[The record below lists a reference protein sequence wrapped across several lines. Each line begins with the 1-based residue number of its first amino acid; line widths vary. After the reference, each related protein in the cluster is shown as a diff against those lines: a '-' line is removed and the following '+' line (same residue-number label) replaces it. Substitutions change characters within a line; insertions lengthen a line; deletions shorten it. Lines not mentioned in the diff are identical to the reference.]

1 MSESTVSESLFHV
14 EPKEGNPERIHRLLR
29 DNIYQKYL
37 QIVDEIEDTLNDSG
51 YDINFGAVKDHIER
65 LDPTNRFAPAV
76 YVNHAQLVADMKSGN
91 AGQVIHHIAT
101 LYEMDH
107 SDLYRTEGLLVTSAV
122 TESWENYAIP
132 LAKSETPGVSLVF
145 PVDEPALTRY
155 RDEIHRAVEL
165 IETVDPLMGEEIR
178 EYVDGVKLFT
188 GHNIIGATSPKFY
201 GNIFLQRPDDD
212 LNRME
217 RIAYFVEHI
226 VHETS
231 HLHASAL
238 QIHDEFILNPP
249 EETYTAPIRPDAR
262 PMSGNYHATFV
273 LSRITRVFRR
283 LVEEFDDEAF
293 SDHLEKAEREWE
305 GGYEVVREHG
315 ELTEMGE
322 QIFDE
327 FESVAT
333 DG

>member
-1 MSESTVSESLFHV
+1 MSDSTVSESLFHV
-14 EPKEGNPERIHRLLR
+14 EPKEGAPERIHRLLR
-29 DNIYQKYL
+29 ENIYQKYIE
-37 QIVDEIEDTLNDSG
+37 IVDEVEDTLNDSG
-51 YDINFGAVKDHIER
+51 YDIDFGAVKDDIER

-91 AGQVIHHIAT
+91 AGQVVHHIAT
-101 LYEMDH
+101 LYQMTD
-107 SDLYRTEGLLVTSAV
+107 SDLYRTEGLSVTSAV
-122 TESWENYAIP
+122 TESWEDYAIP

-145 PVDEPALTRY
+145 PVDEPALTGY
-155 RDEIHRAVEL
+155 RDEIHQAVEL
-165 IETVDPLMGEEIR
+165 IETVDPLIGEEIR

-201 GNIFLQRPDDD
+201 GNVYLQRPDDD

-217 RIAYFVEHI
+217 RIAYFVEHL

-249 EETYTAPIRPDAR
+249 DETYTAPIRPDAR

-273 LSRITRVFRR
+273 LSRITRVFRH
-283 LVEEFDDEAF
+283 LANEFGDQPF
-293 SDHLEKAEREWE
+293 IDHRDKAEREWE
-305 GGYEVVREHG
+305 AGYEVVKRHG
-315 ELTEMGE
+315 ELTDMGE
-322 QIFDE
+322 QIFRE
-327 FESVAT
+327 FDHVAM
-333 DG
+333 GG